1 MDNLIEERMDE
12 ILFNFDFLSVA
23 DIRKYLKLGI
33 QTMDEDEKFELMRT
47 AKRLLKEAIAG
58 ALEEKSDYRC
68 STAGFEAI
76 AYYHDGDI
84 HLRLIYILADWYSD
98 IDKTEKALA
107 VEKLIYAFEANKGEI
122 NDLSFVDGYVK
133 GKVDNHTVTAHIYTR
148 RDGVLDINVRA
159 TKYLISNSKVAQ
171 KVIDKYE

>member
-1 MDNLIEERMDE
+1 MSWSGKSGKRFLGEHRHEEGTLWTLCGAGHLLPVGRVWRQADVQSAVGPAADPGDE
-12 ILFNFDFLSVA
+12 RDTEPRIPMGVGHPA
-23 DIRKYLKLGI
+23 V
-33 QTMDEDEKFELMRT
+33 
-47 AKRLLKEAIAG
+47 AG
-58 ALEEKSDYRC
+58 AA
-68 STAGFEAI
+68 STVIFTSGSV
-76 AYYHDGDI
+76 
-84 HLRLIYILADWYSD
+84 SD

-171 KVIDKYE
+171 KVIDKYRNYVR